1 MVIQCENC
9 KRNFRLE
16 DSRIN
21 PPGSS
26 VRCSKCG
33 HIFFVSKTK
42 ELSNEAKLEISQ
54 ETPLFEDL
62 KEEIITRKST
72 NEQLETKEP
81 PSSSQA
87 DLTQVELTIKKDTEE
102 IDSDIVD
109 LPTEH
114 DQSLEE
120 LIDKEVSE
128 VNKANHQID
137 KTQTLEIQETDSHIN
152 DINIDQEPA
161 DSTPASP
168 QLFEAEDGEE
178 DNIIKDES
186 YAEINI
192 EEENTQDLVIKNL
205 EGISIDKETHNITNI
220 GEEDF
225 GESHNRSHNRK
236 TSYTSSEI
244 IAQKSGA
251 GIFAKII
258 YTLITITALFVIF
271 IASLV
276 ILINADI
283 LPKGTLLS
291 LTTLVESI
299 IPIELNNTETKEVI
313 ITEHRGRWMNTVNGP
328 IYIVSGL
335 ITNESQAPVHYVKL
349 KSEYIAAEKTQ
360 FDDIFYAGNTFTDNE
375 LKVFPI
381 GKILSKLKQKNGD
394 IDVNNSRKLAGL
406 NYNIQPG
413 ESIPFFTVFPAEGRV
428 LGLKYNLQI
437 IDYKDSSSK

>member
-1 MVIQCENC
+1 MIIQCENC

-33 HIFFVSKTK
+33 HIFFVSKM
-42 ELSNEAKLEISQ
+42 EDFSDEGELEISQ
-54 ETPLFEDL
+54 KTPLFEDL
-62 KEEIITRKST
+62 KEEIVTEEKS
-72 NEQLETKEP
+72 NDYPEKEEP
-81 PSSSQA
+81 LSGSSS
-87 DLTQVELTIKKDTEE
+87 DLTQAELSIRKDTDET
-102 IDSDIVD
+102 DSDIVD

-120 LIDKEVSE
+120 L
-128 VNKANHQID
+128 ID

-168 QLFEAEDGEE
+168 ELFEAED
-178 DNIIKDES
+178 
-186 YAEINI
+186 
-192 EEENTQDLVIKNL
+192 
-205 EGISIDKETHNITNI
+205 

-236 TSYTSSEI
+236 TSYASSETI
-244 IAQKSGA
+244 VQKSGA

-335 ITNESQAPVHYVKL
+335 ITNESQAPVHYVRL
-349 KSEYIAAEKTQ
+349 KSEYIAAEKIQ

-375 LKVFPI
+375 LKVSPI

-394 IDVNNSRKLAGL
+394 SDVNNSRKLAGL

-413 ESIPFFTVFPAEGRV
+413 ESIPFFTVFPADGRV